1 MPELLQTV
9 RRLLLQAPG
18 FTATTVLTLAIGIG
32 AATAIFSVINGVL
45 IKPLPF
51 AESDRLVSLMHR
63 YGEAGRALPASTA
76 IYFTYRDNATA
87 FESVALWAGG
97 TASVTGTGD
106 PDEVDTLRTT
116 FEFLPTLGVVPALGR
131 AFSESDDRPGSE
143 KTVIL
148 SHAYWQRLYGG
159 ADSALGQTLTIDGAP
174 HTIIGV
180 LPQNFRFL
188 QQGADV
194 VVPIQPNRATAVV
207 GPFGENGIARLREG
221 VTLAEATAD
230 VGRMIPILMETF
242 PPPPGTDVQR
252 MRAAGLQPA
261 IQLLKETF
269 VGDLDDVLWVLMGTI
284 GILLAVACANVANL
298 HLVRSEI
305 RGQDLAIRAALGA
318 SRGRIARTLL
328 AESVLLALAGGVLGL
343 TLAYLGL
350 PVLLAAG
357 ADELPRALEV
367 RVDLTVLAFALVA
380 SLVSGLLF
388 GAAPALRHAGSRI
401 GTMLSSAGRAHSVSR
416 ERHRVRQSLIVAQV
430 AFALVL
436 LVASGLMIRTFQSLR
451 EVDPG
456 FVMPEHVQTVSIS
469 VPQAA
474 VADFARVMR
483 MFNDIQER
491 VAAIP
496 GVASVGFA
504 SQVPLSGRRTS
515 SGFFVEGAPE
525 DAVPPQNE
533 FRYTSPSFFETLGTP
548 ITAGRT
554 FEWADHHDARP
565 VAIVSEGF
573 AVREWGSTADAIG
586 KRIRMSPAQ
595 PWREVV
601 GVVGNIHHENLTQA
615 APTAVYLTLGEPLS
629 MFLSRTVTFVVR
641 SDRVG
646 TAGFLQELQGAVWSV
661 DSRLPLG
668 SVQTL
673 GDFYDGAMARTALT
687 LVMLASAGAMA
698 LGLGLVGIYGV
709 ISYMLSQRT
718 REIGIRMAL
727 GAQTGSLK
735 RLLLGEVLAL
745 VLVGVALGLG
755 GAVAL
760 AQAMDSLLF
769 GVTALDLRTYAIVA
783 VALVAAA
790 AVAGYLPARRVTRV
804 DPMQALRAE

>member
-1 MPELLQTV
+1 MTELFQTA
-9 RRLLLQAPG
+9 RRLLIQAPG
-18 FTATTVLTLAIGIG
+18 FTATAVLTLAIGIG

-51 AESDRLVSLMHR
+51 AESDHLVSLMHR
-63 YGEAGRALPASTA
+63 YSEAGRALPASTA

-106 PDEVDTLRTT
+106 PEEVDTLRTT

-131 AFSESDDRPGSE
+131 AFSESDDLPGSE

-159 ADSALGQTLTIDGAP
+159 TDSALGQTLTIDGAP

-194 VVPIQPNRATAVV
+194 VVPIQPDRATAVV
-207 GPFGENGIARLREG
+207 GPFAESGIARLREG
-221 VTLAEATAD
+221 VTLAEASTD
-230 VGRMIPILMETF
+230 VERMIPILIESF
-242 PPPPGTDVQR
+242 PLPPGTDVQR
-252 MRAAGLQPA
+252 MLGAGLQPA
-261 IQLLKETF
+261 LQLLKETF
-269 VGDLDDVLWVLMGTI
+269 VGDLDDVLGVLMGTI

-350 PVLLAAG
+350 PVLLAAA

-367 RVDLTVLAFALVA
+367 RVDLTVLVFALAA

-401 GTMLSSAGRAHSVSR
+401 STMLSNAGRSHSVSR
-416 ERHRVRQSLIVAQV
+416 ERHRVRHSLIVAQV
-430 AFALVL
+430 AFALIL

-451 EVDPG
+451 DVDPG
-456 FVMPEHVQTVSIS
+456 FVMPERVQTVSIS

-474 VADFARVMR
+474 VPDFARVVR

-491 VAAIP
+491 IAALP

-533 FRYTSPSFFETLGTP
+533 FRYTSPRFFETLGTP
-548 ITAGRT
+548 VAAGRT

-573 AVREWGSTADAIG
+573 AAREWGSSADALG
-586 KRIRMSPAQ
+586 QQIRMSPAQ

-601 GVVGNIHHENLTQA
+601 GVVGDIHHENLTQP
-615 APTAVYLTLGEPLS
+615 APTAVYLPLGEPLS
-629 MFLSRTVTFVVR
+629 TFLSRTVTFVVR
-641 SDRVG
+641 SERVG

-661 DSRLPLG
+661 DSSLPLG

-673 GDFYDGAMARTALT
+673 GDFYDRAMARTALT

-735 RLLLGEVLAL
+735 RLLLGKVLAL

-760 AQAMDSLLF
+760 AQAMESLLF

-790 AVAGYLPARRVTRV
+790 AIAGYLPARHVTRV